1 MVLEVANEMLR
12 EKTLDA
18 AKRHKASWIELGQY
32 LFSIHKDKLYKAWG
46 FLAFETYCKK
56 ELGIKETTA
65 AKLLKSYL
73 FLEKEEPKF
82 LKPNF
87 VQDEETAAA
96 VPHYESVNMLRLAK
110 QNQKITPENY
120 ATLRKSVIDNAREP
134 KEVRAQVRQ
143 VIMSQEEPKDPA
155 EVRKTKRNAAIKRL
169 VTVLSNTSKELE
181 TDKLVPGY
189 LLTQIQDLVAKLED
203 QIEG

>member
-1 MVLEVANEMLR
+1 MVLDTANETLR

-32 LFSIHKDKLYKAWG
+32 LYSIHKDKLYKAWG

-56 ELGIKETTA
+56 ELGIKESTA

-82 LKPNF
+82 VKPTF
-87 VQDEETAAA
+87 IKDEETAAA
-96 VPHYESVNMLRLAK
+96 VPHYESVNLLRLAK
-110 QNQKITPENY
+110 QNQKITPGDY
-120 ATLRKSVIDNAREP
+120 TALRKSVIDNAREP

-143 VIMSQEEPKDPA
+143 VILSQAEAQDPA
-155 EVRKTKRNAAIKRL
+155 EVRRTKRNTAIKRL
-169 VTVLSNTSKELE
+169 VTTLSNTSKELE
-181 TDKLVPGY
+181 REKLIPGY
-189 LLTQIQDLVAKLED
+189 LVTQIQDLVAKLED
-203 QIEG
+203 QIEE